1 MSGSNLRSLSL
12 CRSGS
17 GPTHSFALSWHTGP
31 GRRPRR
37 REFPPRR
44 FQWLRGCRIWPLRG
58 ANSFVVPGGR
68 VSMGEWG
75 REGSA
80 EVHGMDEE
88 GFRSGAGVVSGR
100 C

>member
-1 MSGSNLRSLSL
+1 
-12 CRSGS
+12 
-17 GPTHSFALSWHTGP
+17 
-31 GRRPRR
+31 
-37 REFPPRR
+37 
-44 FQWLRGCRIWPLRG
+44 
-58 ANSFVVPGGR
+58 
-68 VSMGEWG
+68 MGEWG